1 MKALRILTA
10 AAAILAAAA
19 SQAETMTYAGSP
31 RGSAMKISGTST
43 MHDWT
48 VESLV
53 IGGFIEVD
61 SNFPLDPSK
70 EPPKDAK
77 LTPKVDVR
85 IPVRQI
91 KSGKSL
97 MDTVMHGAMKAEEH
111 PWINYAL
118 TEMTVKGKEGDGL
131 KFATTGVIK
140 CAGQSKTNSFDV
152 IMTKVDDKTLKF
164 SGTTKLK
171 MSDFGITPPAPKIAL
186 GAIKTGDDVVLNFE
200 WVTKQKAPAA
210 AAAPASAP

>member
-10 AAAILAAAA
+10 AAVLTAA
-19 SQAETMTYAGSP
+19 SLQAEIYQASP
-31 RGSAMKISGTST
+31 RGSSMKIAGTST

-53 IGGFIEVD
+53 IGGTIEVD
-61 SNFPLDPSK
+61 SSFPLDVTK

-77 LTPKVDVR
+77 LTPKVDVK

-111 PWINYAL
+111 PWINYTL
-118 TEMTVKGKEGDGL
+118 TEMTVKGKEGDGI

-152 IMTKVDDKTLKF
+152 IMTRVDDKSLKF

-171 MSDFGITPPAPKIAL
+171 MTDFGITPPAPKIAL
-186 GAIKTGDDVVLNFE
+186 GAIKTGDDVALTFE
-200 WVTKQKAPAA
+200 WVTRQKPAPV